1 MIMSNEN
8 GVKKRADMVKEIFN
22 LIGGLSGLLSIAL
35 LVFKGGVLLQT
46 VDDHDRRIGVMEQG
60 GSSMAR
66 EHIKLDD
73 ERVQSLKDRT
83 AKLEAIM
90 SSIPNIERDVAVM
103 RRDIDAIVKALDKKP

>member
-1 MIMSNEN
+1 MANEHESKSN
-8 GVKKRADMVKEIFN
+8 RANMVKEIFN

-46 VDDHDRRIGVMEQG
+46 VDDHGRRISTMENG
-60 GSSMAR
+60 GSSLAR

-73 ERVQSLKDRT
+73 ERVTNLKERT

-103 RRDIDAIVKALDKKP
+103 RRDIDSIVKALDKKP

>member
-8 GVKKRADMVKEIFN
+8 GGKKRADMVKEIFN

-73 ERVQSLKDRT
+73 ERVTSLKERT

-90 SSIPNIERDVAVM
+90 SSIPNIERDVAVL
-103 RRDIDAIVKALDKKP
+103 RVQIEGLVKALDRKP